1 MILEEGVYE
10 GSAKKKKTQG
20 FKKFDLAVACR
31 LSAMGL

>member
-1 MILEEGVYE
+1 MRDQL
-10 GSAKKKKTQG
+10 KKKKTQG